1 METLAR
7 QAWESDPGGQVIG
20 AQFNSESR
28 SPPVQGMDVVQEED
42 HLEVGLVSPTSSQCG
57 DRQQNSRR
65 FDCRQA
71 WVACD
76 YRAAVL
82 LTLSVIIAMYFAIS
96 PTSCTD
102 VPRCVA
108 AASDEPS
115 WYGRWHSYLAAAYA
129 ALAGKEFLSLVL
141 LCSMKPCRATT
152 WAVGVLSPASLFA
165 LVALLGTEL
174 GFSYGGGAWAA
185 SAGAYDGQ
193 AVVYT
198 PRYMAWLVTR
208 PILLLVVGRVCL
220 ESPLLQVGRIAVL
233 LDMCIFAAWA
243 AKIITN
249 VGFRWALLAAGFV
262 LFSAALRD
270 ISAWMRS
277 LLAKRFQSSA
287 CRPLGRGRSRCLEAL
302 GGLVLLLLAEVVI
315 HVLAVFGAMNTSNE
329 HLAYTVCDMIAQ
341 IMIPMLASPP
351 CEQKHFDAFWTACS
365 SNLAH
370 FVLLKMGF
378 VHVLPCVVDD
388 EGHCRLQRISHA
400 DALALEGMLGKP
412 IEGAFFEAF
421 LATEEDQKVFSDTL
435 HQVLQM
441 PGKDYNFG
449 LPESMDLF
457 RDSSSPWDL
466 DGQDLAFPST
476 LSVDLQAGAGSECG
490 RLRVQ
495 LRVAAMPATGQFAG
509 EGAENGGGQQ
519 ILIAL
524 SRPHP
529 SNDEAGVPLLTTGS
543 ADVTTASGA
552 GRGCGSGVS
561 AQHGGHSSVF
571 PIRSLLAS
579 AAVKRESRGDQ
590 PLSFDSVFSVERP
603 TSWRSQHSQRSGAV
617 NPDHVLG
624 SLPAPRA
631 RGRSWNEPPA
641 ASFSGTLETVSDSNV
656 GNSFDIFNDMPIPCG
671 PFEQTIAGIGKAIQT
686 DVASTQDSVI
696 QTSITWSDAGFTC
709 SCCARP
715 PAIPG
720 SRRPQAASSRGRS
733 SQRSRRRSSSR
744 GSSSSSQERRS
755 FVQAGDTSS
764 DDVGSR
770 DFTSA
775 SFDGIWLLCNPE
787 GQRPWMHMLTICG
800 DDVTDGDGQ
809 PLKIVRGDGGALLA
823 GGRLE
828 LNGDV
833 MHRIGKSGYRHTFEK
848 GTRVED
854 GEEVAGE
861 AAGEVARE
869 ASNEAVDVV
878 VEEVAPDENCSSD
891 CCPGDRAIHT
901 AMIET
906 TASNIDEFGNSPNNT
921 SEAPSSDR
929 RSSSSS
935 SGRESVSEQ
944 SLPGSPDNDED
955 SGLLANSSPS

>member
-165 LVALLGTEL
+165 LVAVFGAEL
-174 GFSYGGGAWAA
+174 GLAYGGGTWAA
-185 SAGAYDGQ
+185 SAGAHDGQ

-198 PRYMAWLVTR
+198 PHYMAWLVTR
-208 PILLLVVGRVCL
+208 PMLLLIVGRVCL
-220 ESPLLQVGRIAVL
+220 EKPASQVGRVAVL
-233 LDMCIFAAWA
+233 LDICIFAAWA
-243 AKIITN
+243 AKVITN
-249 VGFRWALLAAGFV
+249 VGFRWAILAAVFV
-262 LFSAALRD
+262 MFSSALWD
-270 ISAWMRS
+270 IVTWMRS
-277 LLAKRFQSSA
+277 LLTKAPGSA
-287 CRPLGRGRSRCLEAL
+287 TCHPLGRGRSRGLEAL
-302 GGLVLLLLAEVVI
+302 GGLVLLLLTEVVI
-315 HVLAVFGAMNTSNE
+315 HVLAISGAMNTSSE
-329 HLAYTVCDMIAQ
+329 HFAYAVCDLIAQ
-341 IMIPMLASPP
+341 VLIPILASPP
-351 CEQKHFDAFWTACS
+351 CEQKHFAKVLAACRV
-365 SNLAH
+365 NLVH
-370 FVLLKMGF
+370 FFFLKMGF
-378 VHVLPCVVDD
+378 AHVLPCVID
-388 EGHCRLQRISHA
+388 EEGRCRLQNVSRA
-400 DALALEGMLGKP
+400 DALVLEGVLGKP
-412 IEGAFFEAF
+412 IAGACFETF
-421 LATEEDQKVFSDTL
+421 LASEEDQKVFSDTL
-435 HQVLQM
+435 HQVLQL
-441 PGKDYNFG
+441 PGKDSNFG
-449 LPESMDLF
+449 LPESMDLLST
-457 RDSSSPWDL
+457 SSSPWDL
-466 DGQDLAFPST
+466 DSQDSAFPST
-476 LSVDLQAGAGSECG
+476 VLVNLQAATGSVGGC
-490 RLRVQ
+490 LQVQ
-495 LRVAAMPATGQFAG
+495 LRVAAVPAAGQSTWETAQQ
-509 EGAENGGGQQ
+509 GGRRQV
-519 ILIAL
+519 LIAL

-529 SNDEAGVPLLTTGS
+529 SSHEATMSLLTTPS
-543 ADVTTASGA
+543 ADKTTPTSSSQSCDSG
-552 GRGCGSGVS
+552 SS
-561 AQHGGHSSVF
+561 PQHGGHSSVF
-571 PIRSLLAS
+571 PISKFLAS
-579 AAVKRESRGDQ
+579 AAVRRQSKGDQ
-590 PLSFDSVFSVERP
+590 PLSFDSVFSMERP
-603 TSWRSQHSQRSGAV
+603 TSWKSHHSQRPGAV
-617 NPDHVLG
+617 NQEQILG
-624 SLPAPRA
+624 SSPAPRA
-631 RGRSWNEPPA
+631 RGRSCNEPSA
-641 ASFSGTLETVSDSNV
+641 TSFEGGTLETVSDSNV
-656 GNSFDIFNDMPIPCG
+656 GNSFDIFNDAVIPFA
-671 PFEQTIAGIGKAIQT
+671 PFEQAITGIGKAIQT
-686 DVASTQDSVI
+686 DAISTQDSEI
-696 QTSITWSDAGFTC
+696 QTSVTWSEMSFTC

-715 PAIPG
+715 PTMPG
-720 SRRPQAASSRGRS
+720 SHRPQASSLRGRS

-833 MHRIGKSGYRHTFEK
+833 MHRIGKSGYRHTFQK
-848 GTRVED
+848 GARVED

-861 AAGEVARE
+861 AAGE
-869 ASNEAVDVV
+869 ASNEAVEVV
-878 VEEVAPDENCSSD
+878 VEEVIPGED
-891 CCPGDRAIHT
+891 CCSEFCPEGGAGHA
-901 AMIET
+901 AMFATTESNFIEM
-906 TASNIDEFGNSPNNT
+906 GNLPNDT
-921 SEAPSSDR
+921 SEESSTDP
-929 RSSSSS
+929 RSSSSIQDS
-935 SGRESVSEQ
+935 TSER
-944 SLPGSPDNDED
+944 SIPRSPDDD
-955 SGLLANSSPS
+955 KP